1 MPNENLIICAHHDYE
16 WFIAKPI
23 NRLGGPGLVP
33 VSYVKIIDLLNPN
46 SHYTSIDTSRRSQ
59 VIQVING
66 FNIPTVEQSPL
77 VQYQE
82 VVLHQHQLI
91 HNILIIIL

>member
-1 MPNENLIICAHHDYE
+1 MVYCQTDKSIS
-16 WFIAKPI
+16 
-23 NRLGGPGLVP
+23 GPGLVP

-66 FNIPTVEQSPL
+66 FNIPTVEQWKNQTAKYQASTIPL